1 MAEIKT
7 AKPADAIDEADEMVG
22 EEDVTLD
29 GDADADGDT
38 MAALGTVAAE
48 PEGADNSDLLN
59 MFTEVGIETVD
70 RSVLTGLA
78 GEVDMVDLIA
88 ELNVVAAAMGI
99 VRAQHDA
106 AVQEH
111 TEQLAA

>member
-7 AKPADAIDEADEMVG
+7 AKPADAIDEADEMPS
-22 EEDVTLD
+22 EEDIALD
-29 GDADADGDT
+29 GDANADGDT

-48 PEGADNSDLLN
+48 PEAGDNSDLLN

-70 RSVLTGLA
+70 RSVLTDLA
-78 GEVDMVDLIA
+78 GDVDMVDLIA

-106 AVQEH
+106 AVQDH
-111 TEQLAA
+111 AEQLAA

>member
-7 AKPADAIDEADEMVG
+7 AKPADAIDETDESAAL
-22 EEDVTLD
+22 ED
-29 GDADADGDT
+29 DADGDT
-38 MAALGTVAAE
+38 MAALAAAGADAE
-48 PEGADNSDLLN
+48 PPAKDDTNSLLD

-70 RSVLTGLA
+70 RSMLTSLA

-99 VRAQHDA
+99 VRAEHDA
-106 AVQEH
+106 MAQDH
-111 TEQLAA
+111 AEQLAA

>member
-1 MAEIKT
+1 MAEIKI
-7 AKPADAIDEADEMVG
+7 AKPADAIDEDE
-22 EEDVTLD
+22 EAILED
-29 GDADADGDT
+29 DADGDT
-38 MAALGTVAAE
+38 MAALAAAGADAE
-48 PEGADNSDLLN
+48 PPATDDNSALLD

-70 RSVLTGLA
+70 RSMLTSLA

-106 AVQEH
+106 VALEH
-111 TEQLAA
+111 AEQLAA

>member
-7 AKPADAIDEADEMVG
+7 AKPADAIDEAEDELAA
-22 EEDVTLD
+22 EEDS
-29 GDADADGDT
+29 DGDT
-38 MAALGTVAAE
+38 MAALSTVAAE
-48 PEGADNSDLLN
+48 PDADDNSDLLS

-78 GEVDMVDLIA
+78 GDVDMVDLIA

-106 AVQEH
+106 LAQEPA
-111 TEQLAA
+111 EQLAA